1 MSDPGTP
8 YRTRDEVTNMCS
20 TQDSIQGFRKR
31 ILEWGVLTEEEIKG
45 LEKDTRLLVD
55 KVVAEAEENPIPEN
69 TADVMFKDIY
79 VLGSEPRWILG
90 RDAQCAGNSL
100 RDPVAHLIEG

>member
-1 MSDPGTP
+1 MYINPRAQHGARSFLLTTF
-8 YRTRDEVTNMCS
+8 RTCASTHSTRDEVTNIRS

-55 KVVAEAEENPIPEN
+55 KGVAEAEESLVPEN
-69 TADVMFKDIY
+69 TADVFKDIY
-79 VLGSEPRWILG
+79 
-90 RDAQCAGNSL
+90 L
-100 RDPVAHLIEG
+100 RTRR